1 MKPKRPVFLDLWRI
15 KLPAMGMAS
24 ILHRVSGTLMVLTIP
39 LGAHLLHQSLESPEG
54 FAATAAT
61 LSAWPMRLVVLG
73 LAWALLHHLFAGIR
87 YLALDFNIG
96 LEREAARRSAQ
107 VVIGGA
113 VAALVLGVLL

>member
-24 ILHRVSGTLMVLTIP
+24 ILHRVSGALMVLTIP

-61 LSAWPMRLVVLG
+61 LSSWPMRLVVFG

-96 LEREAARRSAQ
+96 LERETARRSAQ

>member
-24 ILHRVSGTLMVLTIP
+24 ILHRVSGALMVLTIP

-61 LSAWPMRLVVLG
+61 LSSWPMRLVVLG

>member
-87 YLALDFNIG
+87 YLALDLNIG

>member
-24 ILHRVSGTLMVLTIP
+24 ILHRVSGALMVLTIP

-61 LSAWPMRLVVLG
+61 LSSWPMRLVVLG

-87 YLALDFNIG
+87 YLTLDFNIG